1 MKGLIL
7 KDLYAM
13 GGLYRNTLFAL
24 AIVCVC
30 LGLSIGA
37 GGIAAA
43 TSVICATMIVTTFTL
58 DEKCRWQV
66 FSATLPVSRRDCVAA
81 KYAVHL
87 IYCLAGTAVGF
98 IFALIINIFAKE
110 KMALPDLSM
119 SAVVGFILGMVFGFV
134 VIPFMFK
141 FGAEKARIIMMV
153 IILLPTAAVFLLDG
167 KAVSFVD
174 RLALISPAILGAV
187 TAAALVLAGV
197 LSLAASIKIYGKKE
211 F

>member
-1 MKGLIL
+1 
-7 KDLYAM
+7 
-13 GGLYRNTLFAL
+13 
-24 AIVCVC
+24 
-30 LGLSIGA
+30 
-37 GGIAAA
+37 
-43 TSVICATMIVTTFTL
+43 
-58 DEKCRWQV
+58 
-66 FSATLPVSRRDCVAA
+66 
-81 KYAVHL
+81 
-87 IYCLAGTAVGF
+87 
-98 IFALIINIFAKE
+98 
-110 KMALPDLSM
+110 
-119 SAVVGFILGMVFGFV
+119 MVFGFV